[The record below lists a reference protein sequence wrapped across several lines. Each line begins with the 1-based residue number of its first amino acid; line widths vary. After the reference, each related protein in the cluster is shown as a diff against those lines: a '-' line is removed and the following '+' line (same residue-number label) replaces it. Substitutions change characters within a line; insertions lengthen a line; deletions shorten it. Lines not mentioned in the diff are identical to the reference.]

1 MIARSLATVAIVLSL
16 YPGVPAALGAD
27 EAPPAVRWEGGG
39 ADGAASLILQLPKPA
54 SAVES
59 RVSGSQIELLL
70 ENAEIPTSG
79 LPEGVRAIREGPS
92 TRVRLERPGLSVRS
106 VRVEG
111 ATVTVAVQFGADK
124 AAGAA
129 TDAYA
134 VGVGDILSISVY
146 NNPDLSG
153 DFTVAPDGSIG
164 MPLLGTIP
172 VAGRSE
178 AAIRGDVTQRL
189 VKDFLVDPQVS
200 VSVKT
205 YQSQYVYVTG
215 AVPRAIR
222 VPVRS
227 GLTLRG
233 ALAEAGAAISPGI
246 TVELRRASGE
256 ITMLDAAKLDAAD
269 APLPKD
275 RDVLTVQQSNFVSI
289 YGEVRRSSR
298 LALTPE
304 MTLLQA
310 IAMAEGLTDW
320 ANKKKVK
327 ILRKAATGTE
337 EVLINLTE
345 VERHKVP
352 DPTLQPEDVIIIG
365 RRVL

>member
-1 MIARSLATVAIVLSL
+1 VIARSLATLAVVSLSMVLAA
-16 YPGVPAALGAD
+16 PGAGAADPA
-27 EAPPAVRWEGGG
+27 PSTVRWEGGAG
-39 ADGAASLILQLPKPA
+39 AGTLVLQLERPA

-59 RVSGSQIELLL
+59 RLAGSQVELLL
-70 ENAEIPTSG
+70 ENATIPTAG
-79 LPEGVRAIREGPS
+79 LPEGVRVFREGS
-92 TRVRLERPGLSVRS
+92 TTRLRLERPGLSVRS

-111 ATVTVAVQFGADK
+111 ATVTVALSVAAVEPPAADTY
-124 AAGAA
+124 G
-129 TDAYA
+129 
-134 VGVGDILSISVY
+134 VGVGDVLAVSVY

-153 DFTVAPDGSIG
+153 EFTVAPDGSIS
-164 MPLLGTIP
+164 MPLLGAIP
-172 VAGRSE
+172 VAGQGE
-178 AAIRGDVTQRL
+178 AAIRAEVTKRL

-215 AVPRAIR
+215 AVPRASRI
-222 VPVRS
+222 PVRS

-256 ITMLDAAKLDAAD
+256 VTMLDAAKLDGAD

-327 ILRKAATGTE
+327 ILRKNATGTE
-337 EVLINLTE
+337 EMLVNLGE
-345 VERHKVP
+345 VEGHKVP
-352 DPTLQPEDVIIIG
+352 DPRLQPEDVIIVG
-365 RRVL
+365 RRIL